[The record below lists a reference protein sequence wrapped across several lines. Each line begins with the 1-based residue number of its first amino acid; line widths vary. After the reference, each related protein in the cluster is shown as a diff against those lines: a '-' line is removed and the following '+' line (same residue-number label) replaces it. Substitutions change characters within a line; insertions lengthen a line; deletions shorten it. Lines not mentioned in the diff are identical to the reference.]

1 MNKDEYISQEEM
13 EQIDKVEIDEK
24 ILENVRNK
32 NQNTFSQIQRRGILN
47 TIEKDLKENETIE
60 FHCVG
65 RNYSIESARMGAA
78 ASIIAA
84 AVANPIFG
92 WNSNSILIK
101 TNMRM
106 IFVEAT
112 MGWQY
117 SKHYEISQEIHL
129 AKKKE
134 VFYLIVDGD
143 DKKTIIEY
151 NNEVYDLVMDSISD
165 KSNIIIDKKF
175 EGSKELK
182 LGIATGY
189 ILYIIPGILMV
200 IAAIIAIICSDTSA
214 FMYK

>member
-1 MNKDEYISQEEM
+1 MNNYKLISQEEM
-13 EQIDKVEIDEK
+13 DEIDRIEVDNK
-24 ILENVRNK
+24 ILKNIRDKNK
-32 NQNTFSQIQRRGILN
+32 NNFAILQRRKIFN
-47 TIEKDLKENETIE
+47 IIRQDLKENEIIE

-65 RNYSIESARMGAA
+65 RNYTIDSARMGAA

-92 WNSNSILIK
+92 WNTRGILIK

-112 MGWQY
+112 MAWQY
-117 SKHYEISQEIHL
+117 SKHYEISREIHL
-129 AKKKE
+129 SKKKE

-143 DKKTIIEY
+143 NKKTIIEY
-151 NNEVYDLVMDSISD
+151 NNEVYDTIMDSIKD
-165 KSNIIIDKKF
+165 KTNIIGDEKF

-182 LGIATGY
+182 IGIAIGY
-189 ILYIIPGILMV
+189 LYIIPGILVV
-200 IAAIIAIICSDTSA
+200 IAVIIAIITSDTSA

>member
-1 MNKDEYISQEEM
+1 MNKNEYISQEEM
-13 EQIDKVEIDEK
+13 EQIDRVEVDKK
-24 ILENVRNK
+24 ILENIKSK

-47 TIEKDLKENETIE
+47 IIEKDLKENETIE

-65 RNYSIESARMGAA
+65 RNYTIESARMGAA
-78 ASIIAA
+78 ASIIAS

-101 TNMRM
+101 TNMRI

-117 SKHYEISQEIHL
+117 SKHYEISQEVHL
-129 AKKKE
+129 FKKKE

-151 NNEVYDLVMDSISD
+151 NNEVYDLVMDSIRD
-165 KSNIIIDKKF
+165 KANIISDEKF

-182 LGIATGY
+182 VGIAIGY
-189 ILYIIPGILMV
+189 LYIIPGILVV
-200 IAAIIAIICSDTSA
+200 IAAIIAIICSDTSS

>member
-1 MNKDEYISQEEM
+1 MNKNEYISQEEM
-13 EQIDKVEIDEK
+13 EQIDRVEVDKK
-24 ILENVRNK
+24 ILENIKSK
-32 NQNTFSQIQRRGILN
+32 NQNTFSQIQRRGIWN
-47 TIEKDLKENETIE
+47 RIEKDLKENETIE

-78 ASIIAA
+78 ASIIAS

-101 TNMRM
+101 TNMRI

-117 SKHYEISQEIHL
+117 SKHYEISQEVHL
-129 AKKKE
+129 FKKKE

-151 NNEVYDLVMDSISD
+151 NNEVYDLVMDSIRD
-165 KSNIIIDKKF
+165 KANIISDEKF

-182 LGIATGY
+182 VGIAIGY
-189 ILYIIPGILMV
+189 LYIIPGILVV
-200 IAAIIAIICSDTSA
+200 IAAIIAIICSDTSS

>member
-1 MNKDEYISQEEM
+1 MNKNEYISQEEM
-13 EQIDKVEIDEK
+13 EQIDRVEVDKK
-24 ILENVRNK
+24 ILENIKSK
-32 NQNTFSQIQRRGILN
+32 NQNTFSQIQRRGILKI
-47 TIEKDLKENETIE
+47 IENDLKENETIE

-78 ASIIAA
+78 ASIIAS

-101 TNMRM
+101 TNMRI

-117 SKHYEISQEIHL
+117 SKHYEISQEVHL
-129 AKKKE
+129 FKKKE

-151 NNEVYDLVMDSISD
+151 NNEVYDLVMDSIRD
-165 KSNIIIDKKF
+165 KANIISDEKF

-182 LGIATGY
+182 VGIAIGY
-189 ILYIIPGILMV
+189 LYIIPGILVV
-200 IAAIIAIICSDTSA
+200 IAAIIAIICSDTSS

>member
-1 MNKDEYISQEEM
+1 MD
-13 EQIDKVEIDEK
+13 DKK
-24 ILENVRNK
+24 ILENIKSK
-32 NQNTFSQIQRRGILN
+32 NQNTFSQIQRRGILKI
-47 TIEKDLKENETIE
+47 IENDLKENETIE

-78 ASIIAA
+78 ASIIAS

-101 TNMRM
+101 TNMRI

-117 SKHYEISQEIHL
+117 SKHYEISQEVHL
-129 AKKKE
+129 FKKKE

-151 NNEVYDLVMDSISD
+151 NNEVYDLVMDSIRD
-165 KSNIIIDKKF
+165 KANIISDEKF

-182 LGIATGY
+182 VGIAIGY
-189 ILYIIPGILMV
+189 LYIIPGILVV
-200 IAAIIAIICSDTSA
+200 IAAIIAIICSDTSS

>member
-1 MNKDEYISQEEM
+1 MNKNEYISQEEM
-13 EQIDKVEIDEK
+13 EQIDRVEVDKK
-24 ILENVRNK
+24 ILENIKIK

-47 TIEKDLKENETIE
+47 IIEKDLKENENIE

-65 RNYSIESARMGAA
+65 RNYTIESARMGAA

-92 WNSNSILIK
+92 WNSNGILIK

-117 SKHYEISQEIHL
+117 SKHYEISQEVHL
-129 AKKKE
+129 FKDKE

-143 DKKTIIEY
+143 AKKTIIQY
-151 NNEVYDLVMDSISD
+151 NNKVYDTIMDSIRDKVNIVSD
-165 KSNIIIDKKF
+165 EKF

-182 LGIATGY
+182 VGIAIGY
-189 ILYIIPGILMV
+189 LYIIPGILVV
-200 IAAIIAIICSDTSA
+200 IAAIIALITSDTSA